1 MVIYLICQFLVIYFS
16 VKKWLSVILY
26 RVDNENRI
34 DAWVETKEFWF
45 MLLTILFWT
54 VIIPSTICWLILDR
68 ITKNIYNNKQ

>member
-45 MLLTILFWT
+45 MFLTILFWT

-68 ITKNIYNNKQ
+68 ITKNIYNKKQ